1 MNAVQ
6 VFNNPDFGQIRS
18 VMIEGEPW
26 FVGNEVSSVLGYTD
40 NPKALKRHIDEEDK
54 RLVKP
59 DVLSGLKIPNRG
71 TYIINESGLYS
82 LILSSKLPEAKKF
95 KRWVTSEVLP
105 ALRKTGKY
113 ALPDT
118 PEPSALPDPSTVRL
132 LTPDDY
138 INAARILSTCKSERL
153 PYVLPMLEKAGIDFT
168 DIPIP
173 PLPRRTRPLADAP
186 DLLKIAEFV
195 NRPVPVDWN
204 RYTLEERIAYW
215 KDGDDKVSTV
225 PRQTIT
231 AVEIWRELWN
241 QRGDMTRADTVEINK
256 YLDGVAGWKKHPTA
270 FRAGP
275 YGVQRGFV
283 RED

>member
-1 MNAVQ
+1 MNTVQ

-26 FVGNEVSSVLGYTD
+26 VAGRDVARAVGYK
-40 NPKALKRHIDEEDK
+40 NPLKAIRDHVDSEDQT
-54 RLVKP
+54 VN
-59 DVLSGLKIPNRG
+59 DSFTVNG
-71 TYIINESGLYS
+71 TRVTLINESGLYS

-241 QRGDMTRADTVEINK
+241 QRGDMTRADTVEINR

>member
-1 MNAVQ
+1 MNDVQ
-6 VFNNPDFGQIRS
+6 IFANPDFGQIRS

-26 FVGNEVSSVLGYTD
+26 FAAKDAATSLGYKNTRQAIATNVD
-40 NPKALKRHIDEEDK
+40 AEDK
-54 RLVKP
+54 GVHSMDTLCGKQ
-59 DVLSGLKIPNRG
+59 SMQ
-71 TYIINESGLYS
+71 IINESGLYS

>member
-1 MNAVQ
+1 MSDIQ

-26 FVGNEVSSVLGYTD
+26 FVGYEVSSVLGYAD
-40 NPKALKRHIDEEDK
+40 NPKALKQHIDEEDK
-54 RLVKP
+54 RFVKP
-59 DVLSGLKIPNRG
+59 GVLPGLKTPNRG
-71 TYIINESGLYS
+71 AYIINESGLYS